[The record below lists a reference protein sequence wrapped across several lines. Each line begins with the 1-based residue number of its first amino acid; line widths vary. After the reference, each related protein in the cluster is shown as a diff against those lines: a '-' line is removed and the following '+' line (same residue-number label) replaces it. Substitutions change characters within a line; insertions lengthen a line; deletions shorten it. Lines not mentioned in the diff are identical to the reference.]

1 MQISELFQDAKEIKK
16 LVSERSEKIKELEKS
31 SEALNEKIKNSDRK
45 ERAKLKEELKEIQE
59 EIAEQAELI
68 EKHKVELTKTLDE
81 LMEYRVVKE
90 IFEKQVKNEIEE
102 KLQDYSAVNNVYKE
116 LIKETID
123 DLDIKYKDVDIDI
136 ESLNEEYNE
145 YFKDIDSTIKDLEAG
160 KMSDHK
166 DLCDFLDK
174 NVNDEVGGYL
184 EKYKYLKESYNEKI
198 NLYNYRTYNKTI
210 DSRTEDRY
218 TKKDKEEALEKYNLT
233 IEQLIENQMS
243 AIEKIAQDLN
253 DNLNLKRGI
262 EEHFKIYTL
271 EDKELLSKDTLEAK
285 TNLIKNIILSYAKKD
300 IREDMG
306 KREDV
311 LKRAVKN
318 VEERIKEL
326 QKEYGDSKE
335 EKEIKEDNN
344 EKNKE
349 GQNIDN
355 LKSKTQNA
363 EKKTYT
369 VTISQDELS
378 KILQMREKQ
387 KKEKEEKTI
396 DKEKENNKETKVKI
410 EDEKDRKN
418 KEIKAKS
425 FFNSIKE
432 RIIKQHN
439 AKEIEKE
446 DNEKSKKEDKEKVQE
461 EKNEPNI
468 KETKE
473 EKGYKEY
480 KELNE
485 NEKRNFNKDPE
496 YYEKLIV
503 DLMGEDIEKAAKEEI
518 EEIQKGKS
526 KDKEELD
533 KDEIER

>member
-233 IEQLIENQMS
+233 IEQLIENQMP

-318 VEERIKEL
+318 VEER
-326 QKEYGDSKE
+326 
-335 EKEIKEDNN
+335 
-344 EKNKE
+344 
-349 GQNIDN
+349 
-355 LKSKTQNA
+355 LK
-363 EKKTYT
+363 
-369 VTISQDELS
+369 
-378 KILQMREKQ
+378 
-387 KKEKEEKTI
+387 
-396 DKEKENNKETKVKI
+396 
-410 EDEKDRKN
+410 
-418 KEIKAKS
+418 
-425 FFNSIKE
+425 
-432 RIIKQHN
+432 
-439 AKEIEKE
+439 
-446 DNEKSKKEDKEKVQE
+446 
-461 EKNEPNI
+461 
-468 KETKE
+468 
-473 EKGYKEY
+473 
-480 KELNE
+480 
-485 NEKRNFNKDPE
+485 
-496 YYEKLIV
+496 
-503 DLMGEDIEKAAKEEI
+503 
-518 EEIQKGKS
+518 
-526 KDKEELD
+526 
-533 KDEIER
+533 

>member
-285 TNLIKNIILSYAKKD
+285 TNLIKNLILSYAKKD

-410 EDEKDRKN
+410 EDEKDREN

>member
-184 EKYKYLKESYNEKI
+184 KKYKYLKESYNEKI

-285 TNLIKNIILSYAKKD
+285 TNLIKNLILSYAKKD

-410 EDEKDRKN
+410 EDEKDREN

>member
-233 IEQLIENQMS
+233 IEQLIENQMP

-410 EDEKDRKN
+410 EDEKDREN